1 MRIAYFTHQFPGVRM
16 GGLGSYT
23 VAAARALAAQ
33 GHDVHIFTFSV
44 REDVRRQFAE
54 DSIAPVVLHDVADLA
69 TRVANGR
76 ISAELAAAA
85 SAGGDAVYRLAMGA
99 MLGEALIAEHV
110 IRPFD
115 VVEAPEYEAL
125 TLPLM
130 LSLRQAGTSV
140 PPLAVVTQLHS
151 GAAISRRGN
160 SQIDTPADIT
170 IDALETA
177 AILLADGVVAMTQ
190 AVVRETQRALGV
202 DRDVALVPL
211 AVPLEPDYV
220 PPPSDGPV
228 LFVGRLERLKGVDVL
243 TRAAAQF
250 LAMCPNA
257 RIRFGGPDTPTAP
270 AADGET
276 KSMRA
281 WMLKQIP
288 ERLHGRVEF
297 TGELAPREVTAQMRA
312 ARFLA
317 LPSVVE
323 NFSLVAAQALG
334 MGRTAVFSSG
344 IGTTEVYGDTGVMF
358 PNADADQ
365 LAAALASLWNDSA
378 RIDALSLAAW
388 KRAGSEFNQEKITAK
403 QIAFYNNVIAAA
415 KQRKRD
421 LPEIPPR
428 FATALL
434 DPLVAMTR
442 FACGIRDAQ
451 AALTPGHRLLRI
463 MQQIG
468 ADARNPTARVLLYG
482 AGRYSARLMT
492 EKQLW
497 AAAGH
502 EVVGFI
508 DDGKRSAQ
516 ETHYLGLPVETR
528 DAVMQRL
535 LASEQ
540 IPPIVLSTDTFQHQF
555 WEQTRELREHGV
567 KVYKLY

>member
-1 MRIAYFTHQFPGVRM
+1 
-16 GGLGSYT
+16 
-23 VAAARALAAQ
+23 
-33 GHDVHIFTFSV
+33 
-44 REDVRRQFAE
+44 
-54 DSIAPVVLHDVADLA
+54 
-69 TRVANGR
+69 
-76 ISAELAAAA
+76 
-85 SAGGDAVYRLAMGA
+85 
-99 MLGEALIAEHV
+99 
-110 IRPFD
+110 
-115 VVEAPEYEAL
+115 VE
-125 TLPLM
+125 
-130 LSLRQAGTSV
+130 
-140 PPLAVVTQLHS
+140 
-151 GAAISRRGN
+151 
-160 SQIDTPADIT
+160 
-170 IDALETA
+170 
-177 AILLADGVVAMTQ
+177 
-190 AVVRETQRALGV
+190 
-202 DRDVALVPL
+202 RDVALVPL
-211 AVPLEPDYV
+211 AVPLEPAYV
-220 PPPSDGPV
+220 PPPADGPV

-250 LAMCPNA
+250 LTTCPNA

-270 AADGET
+270 AEHGQAQ
-276 KSMRA
+276 SMRA
-281 WMLKQIP
+281 WMLRQIP
-288 ERLHGRVEF
+288 EHLHGRVEF

-344 IGTTEVYGDTGVMF
+344 IGTTEIYGDTGVTF

-365 LAAALASLWNDSA
+365 LAATLASLWNDNA

-388 KRAGSEFNQEKITAK
+388 KRAASEFNPEKIT
-403 QIAFYNNVIAAA
+403 VIAAA

-421 LPEIPPR
+421 LPEIPSR

-434 DPLVAMTR
+434 DPLITMTR
-442 FACGIRDAQ
+442 FACGIRDAH

-468 ADARNPTARVLLYG
+468 AEAGNPAVRVLLYG

-508 DDGKRSAQ
+508 DDGKRPAQ

-535 LASEQ
+535 LAREQ

-567 KVYKLY
+567 NVYRLY